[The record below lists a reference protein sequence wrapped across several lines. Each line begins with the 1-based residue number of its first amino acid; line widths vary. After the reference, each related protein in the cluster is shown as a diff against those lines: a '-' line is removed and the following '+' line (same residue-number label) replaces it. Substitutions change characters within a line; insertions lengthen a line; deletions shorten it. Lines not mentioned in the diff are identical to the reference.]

1 MFEGAEGILESS
13 VSLVLLSSSKT
24 LRRPTSLPL
33 VLATFSAFRS
43 IVGSLWRTATV
54 DVSWFLAG
62 GSRLVYG
69 SPRGRQ
75 LELGVVLEA
84 VLEFVVLRAHVIL
97 FFS

>member
-62 GSRLVYG
+62 GVVAAVVSSVA
-69 SPRGRQ
+69 
-75 LELGVVLEA
+75 LGVCFWCA
-84 VLEFVVLRAHVIL
+84 VFVFLQV
-97 FFS
+97 